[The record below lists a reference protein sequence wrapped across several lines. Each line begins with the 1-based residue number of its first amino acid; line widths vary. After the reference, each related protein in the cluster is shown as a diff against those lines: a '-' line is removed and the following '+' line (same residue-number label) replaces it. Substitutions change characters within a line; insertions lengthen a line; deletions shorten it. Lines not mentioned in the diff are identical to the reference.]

1 MTLPLRA
8 RIALLNF
15 AVLLVSFACL
25 AWISDLGFRRSIER
39 TVNDASRA
47 DLESVR
53 NLLVQ
58 DAGKPPLEIRKE
70 LQNLSGVWAGAGL
83 LQVAGDNGEV
93 IFESPAF
100 GNSDRI
106 LPPIESEMPSF
117 LTLNLASIQYRIA
130 STEVHTGGKVFKVRA
145 AVPTEPFDQALDHF
159 RAILKETLPALILL
173 ASLTSYW
180 LSGRALLPINEIIG
194 TAHQI
199 GVRNLSTRLT
209 VPRANGELR
218 SMAETLNEMLE
229 RIELSVRRITQFTA
243 DASHDLRTPL
253 ALIRSNSE
261 FALRKSRTEG
271 EYRKALTRNLVTS
284 IETTHLVEN
293 LLALA
298 RADAGAADLKFERI
312 DLATRL
318 KRAAEDAAVM
328 ATDKDIQLE
337 SSEIAGPIWVHA
349 DRLAIDRVFRILL
362 ENAMKYTPRGG
373 RVGVSSRASDAST
386 AEVLIQDSGIGISE
400 TDLPHIFERFYR
412 ADQARSRETGG
423 SGLGL
428 AIARTFVGLHGGT
441 IEVQSQLGNGSAFL
455 VRMPLSSSS

>member
-1 MTLPLRA
+1 MTLPLRT

-53 NLLVQ
+53 SLLVQ
-58 DAGKPPLEIRKE
+58 HAGKPPDEIRKE
-70 LQNLSGVWAGAGL
+70 LQNLSGLWAGAGL
-83 LQVAGDNGEV
+83 LQVADDKGEV

-100 GNSDRI
+100 GSPDRA
-106 LPPIESEMPSF
+106 LPQIQSQTATFFTS
-117 LTLNLASIQYRIA
+117 NLDEVQYRIA
-130 STEVHTGGKVFKVRA
+130 SMGIRTGGEVFKVRT
-145 AVPTEPFDQALDHF
+145 AVPTEPFDQALDRF

-173 ASLTSYW
+173 ASLMSYW
-180 LSGRALLPINEIIG
+180 LSGRALRPINEIIE
-194 TAHQI
+194 TARQI
-199 GVRNLSTRLT
+199 GVRNLSTRLS

-229 RIELSVRRITQFTA
+229 RIEQSVRRITQFTA

-253 ALIRSNSE
+253 ALIRSTSE
-261 FALRKSRTEG
+261 FALRKPRTES
-271 EYRKALTRNLVTS
+271 EYRKALTRNLITS
-284 IETTHLVEN
+284 IETTRLVEN

-318 KRAAEDAAVM
+318 KRAAEDAAVL

-337 SSEIAGPIWVHA
+337 SSGIAGPIWVRA
-349 DRLAIDRVFRILL
+349 DRLAMDRVFRILL

-373 RVGVSSRASDAST
+373 CVGVSSRETDSST
-386 AEVLIQDSGIGISE
+386 AEVSIRDTGIGISE

-412 ADQARSRETGG
+412 ADQARTRETGG

-428 AIARTFVGLHGGT
+428 AIARSFLDLHGGS
-441 IEVQSQLGNGSAFL
+441 IEVQSQHGSGSVFL
-455 VRMPLSSSS
+455 IRMPLSSSS